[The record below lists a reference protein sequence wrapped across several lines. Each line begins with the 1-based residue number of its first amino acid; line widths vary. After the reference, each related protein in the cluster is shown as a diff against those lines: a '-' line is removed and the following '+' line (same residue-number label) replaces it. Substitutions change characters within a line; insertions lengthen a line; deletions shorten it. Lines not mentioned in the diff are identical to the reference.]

1 MGYGL
6 RVIMKFEVFG
16 RLLIGLEAGCLP
28 LLRNRKDREEERGQN
43 CISWSQGKGFRE
55 VGLFCNF

>member
-1 MGYGL
+1 
-6 RVIMKFEVFG
+6 MKFEVFG

-28 LLRNRKDREEERGQN
+28 LLRNRKDREEVRGQN